1 MFPSSSYLSRDSS
14 LREGISNKMQRVT
27 GDDEDSASF
36 ERYKYIPLRLTE
48 DERRMLTVLESALEV
63 SEYTDA
69 VDVVFSHSRKNR
81 YTRIIESLV
90 DFLSITSGL
99 MVAGNLVK
107 GESLVKGKELSEN
120 VPFFRDLFEIA
131 RRYKIMNPTRMR

>member
-1 MFPSSSYLSRDSS
+1 MYPSSSNLSRDFQRDG
-14 LREGISNKMQRVT
+14 LSNKMQRVT
-27 GDDEDSASF
+27 GEEDHSASF
-36 ERYKYIPLRLTE
+36 EKYKYIPLRLTE

-63 SEYTDA
+63 SEYTDV
-69 VDVVFSHSRKNR
+69 VDVVFSHRGKNR
-81 YTRIIESLV
+81 LTRIMDSLI

-107 GESLVKGKELSEN
+107 GESLVKGKELGDN